1 MRVLSK
7 ALEISNWMMPKA
19 TKSINKKEFVNQVAR
34 ILAAPYQ
41 PDGGGIEPLQEI
53 DLLRQLLAQ
62 KVITLNDLNVQ
73 TKILM
78 SMARGADAPQSMR
91 SSQLAVQPAV
101 DRQPRAYDPVGE
113 DVGHV
118 LHADTILVRQRAQTA
133 TFGLT
138 AQNAYVVSQPSGNGL
153 GVAALVLGIIAII
166 GAWIPLLNI
175 FSLIFAI
182 IAICLGI
189 PALIIGIA
197 KGRPKAPAIA
207 GLALGIISAVVFS
220 ASYVALDAFLN
231 EDPIDQTNG
240 DSYSYAPEQTAT
252 NDSVNEEMPDVLI
265 SDGEYSTDYAGNPV
279 IIVNFEWTNTTD
291 STTSLIWTYNI
302 KAYQNGVELD
312 ESYFSEDWLTS
323 KEGVSASWTNSSKDV
338 KPGATIQTSIAY
350 EIADE
355 SAPIEIE
362 VSTFWDLDK
371 VVTKKVFSIAT
382 E

>member
-7 ALEISNWMMPKA
+7 AQEISRLMPEA
-19 TKSINKKEFVNQVAR
+19 TKSINKKEFANQVAG

-41 PDGGGIEPLQEI
+41 PYDGGIDPFQEI
-53 DLLRQLLAQ
+53 ELLRQLSAQ
-62 KVITLNDLNVQ
+62 KIITPNDLNVQ
-73 TKILM
+73 TQILR
-78 SMARGADAPQSMR
+78 SMPGGGADAPQSMQ
-91 SSQLAVQPAV
+91 SN
-101 DRQPRAYDPVGE
+101 
-113 DVGHV
+113 
-118 LHADTILVRQRAQTA
+118 QTPPSA
-133 TFGLT
+133 P
-138 AQNAYVVSQPSGNGL
+138 AQNIYVTNQPSGNGL

-175 FSLIFAI
+175 VSLIFAI

-197 KGRPKAPAIA
+197 KGRPKGSAIA
-207 GLALGIISAVVFS
+207 GLALGIISVVVFS
-220 ASYVALDAFLN
+220 ASYVALDTYLN
-231 EDPIDQTNG
+231 EETKPLIDQTNG
-240 DSYSYAPEQTAT
+240 DSYSYAPE
-252 NDSVNEEMPDVLI
+252 NDSANEEAPDVLI

-291 STTSLIWTYNI
+291 KTTSLIWTYNI

-323 KEGVSASWTNSSKDV
+323 KEGVSASWTDSSKDV

-355 SAPIEIE
+355 AAPIEIE
-362 VSTFWDLDK
+362 VSTFWDVDK
-371 VVTKKVFSIAT
+371 VVTKKVFSIAPI